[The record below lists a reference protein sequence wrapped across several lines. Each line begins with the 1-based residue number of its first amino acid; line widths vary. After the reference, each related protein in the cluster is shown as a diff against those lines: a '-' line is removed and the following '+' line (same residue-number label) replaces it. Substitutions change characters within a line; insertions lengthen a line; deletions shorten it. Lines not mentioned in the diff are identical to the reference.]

1 MANQLGTITKFLTG
15 KDADKFEKAAKKYTK
30 KVTSS
35 KEVAREAL
43 VKLGTHTPTGR
54 LTKNYR

>member
-1 MANQLGTITKFLTG
+1 MVNQPKTTMGGLTD
-15 KDADKFEKAAKKYTK
+15 KDADEFEKAAKKYTK

-35 KEVAREAL
+35 KEAAREAL